1 MNFFSTYLKG
11 VNLYEDNALAHAIS
25 SDTMNVYVL
34 F

>member
-11 VNLYEDNALAHAIS
+11 VNLYEDYVLAHAIS